1 MRISTSIPVLMMVSL
16 FVSLIMI
23 PLPALYMAS
32 GTCHEMSAVGL
43 ANAKSA
49 IAVDSSSPVWNWTYG
64 GANMDWGCSVI
75 ETSTGGFA
83 AVGYT
88 ESSGAG
94 DSDVWLI
101 LTDESGDPQSS
112 HTFGGVDRDIGWG
125 IIEVSSGGFL
135 IVGETES
142 FGAGDF
148 DAWLIRVDANGNHLW
163 NQTYGGLYDEW
174 GWTVVEVSTGGFVF
188 SGRTS
193 SLGAGS
199 FDVWLVRTDSNGNH
213 IWNHTFGGIDI
224 DAGRGMVE
232 LSTGGFA
239 IIGQTASFG
248 AGFYDFYLIR
258 TDADGNLVW
267 SRTYGG
273 TGLDEAASIAE
284 LSTGGF
290 VLTGDTFSYGAGSSD
305 VWLIRTDANGNSL
318 WNRTFGGADADGG
331 MSVIEMSSGGYAIT
345 GETAS
350 LGAGG
355 ADLWLIRTNADGI
368 ASWNQIYG
376 GSDDDEGWAVIETS
390 TGDLVIFGKTA
401 SFGAGQADAWLIQV
415 TEEVALPPFPLE
427 LLFLIVGV
435 VIIVVIIVVVIVVI
449 RRRRSKP
456 RKRRRKS

>member
-1 MRISTSIPVLMMVSL
+1 MRYSATIPVLMMVSL
-16 FVSLIMI
+16 FVSLMI
-23 PLPALYMAS
+23 IPWPALYWNAAS
-32 GTCHEMSAVGL
+32 FLEPPVEGVPRVKA
-43 ANAKSA
+43 A
-49 IAVDSSSPVWNWTYG
+49 IALDSPLSVWNWTYG
-64 GANMDWGCSVI
+64 GANMDWGCSVV
-75 ETSTGGFA
+75 ERSTGGFA

-88 ESSGAG
+88 MSSGAG
-94 DSDVWLI
+94 NSDVWLI
-101 LTDESGDPQSS
+101 LTDESGNPQSS

-135 IVGETES
+135 IAGETES

-188 SGRTS
+188 SGRTA

-199 FDVWLVRTDSNGNH
+199 FDVWLVRTDSDGNH
-213 IWNHTFGGIDI
+213 LWNHTFGGIDI
-224 DAGRGMVE
+224 DVGREMVE

-239 IIGQTASFG
+239 IIGETQSFG

-258 TDADGNLVW
+258 TDANGNFVW

-273 TGLDEAASIAE
+273 TGLDEATSIAE
-284 LSTGGF
+284 VSAGGF
-290 VLTGDTFSYGAGSSD
+290 MLTGDTWSYGAGSRD

-331 MSVIEMSSGGYAIT
+331 MSVIEVSSGGYAIT
-345 GETAS
+345 GDTAS
-350 LGAGG
+350 LGAG
-355 ADLWLIRTNADGI
+355 AEDMWLIRTNADGI
-368 ASWNQIYG
+368 AIWNQTFG
-376 GSDDDEGWAVIETS
+376 GTEGDEGWAVLETS
-390 TGDLVIFGKTA
+390 TGDLVVFGSTA
-401 SFGAGQADAWLIQV
+401 SFGAGVADAWLIQV
-415 TEEVALPPFPLE
+415 TEVVELPPFPLE
-427 LLFLIVGV
+427 LLFLILGV
-435 VIIVVIIVVVIVVI
+435 IVILVIIIIIVVVL